1 MNMASAV
8 CAPSTKAREWHSIDW
23 ATAHASVRKLQAR
36 IVKATQEGRPGRAR
50 ALQWLLTHSFF
61 GKAIAIKRVT
71 ENQGKR
77 TAGVDGEIW
86 STPKSK
92 SDAIS
97 TLGRRLY
104 SPLPL
109 KRVRIPKANGDTRPL
124 GIPTMTDRAMQA
136 LHLLGL
142 APIAESTADR
152 DSYGFR
158 PGRSCADAIGS
169 LFTTLS
175 QRTSAQWILEADIK
189 GCFDNI
195 SHEWLL
201 THVPMDRV
209 ILRKWLKAGFMEHR
223 QLFPTEAGTPQ
234 GGIISPTLANLALD
248 GLGPLL
254 KWTFRHRRHRVKGA
268 PRGTFISGPRHKVN
282 FVRYA
287 DDFVVTGAS
296 KEILENEVR
305 PLIEKFLAER
315 GLILSPTKTQI
326 VNIRKGFDFLGQN
339 IRKYGERSVMLI
351 MPSSK
356 SIASLLRRVREIARE
371 LRGSAQE
378 TLIRQLNPLIRG
390 WVNYHR
396 HVVSGKVFS
405 DVRSAIWT
413 VLWNWARRRHS
424 NKRRPWIAKRYFH
437 RRGSRGWI
445 FGVTTELRR
454 GEVGFL
460 RLVDP
465 IDTRIV
471 RHVRIRTDANPY
483 DPKDEP
489 YFEER
494 NNLRIERS
502 LAARRT
508 LLALWRGQD
517 GLCPGCGQKINEIT
531 GWHNHHVIRR
541 SRGGP
546 DQVANRVLMHPTCHM
561 QFHHRSL
568 VEDRGA
574 GSQSNGSLLEA

>member
-1 MNMASAV
+1 MNTAFAA
-8 CAPSTKAREWHSIDW
+8 CAPPTKVQEWHQIDW

-36 IVKATQEGRPGRAR
+36 IVKATQEGRWGRVQ
-50 ALQWLLTHSFF
+50 ALQWLLTHSFH
-61 GKAIAIKRVT
+61 GKAIAVKRVT

-77 TAGVDGEIW
+77 TAGVDGETW

-92 SDAIS
+92 AEAI
-97 TLGRRLY
+97 LKMGRRDY
-104 SPLPL
+104 RPSPL

-124 GIPTMTDRAMQA
+124 GIPTMMDRAMQA

-142 APIAESTADR
+142 APVAETTADR

-158 PGRSCADAIGS
+158 TGRSCADAIGS

-175 QRTSAQWILEADIK
+175 QKLSAQWVLEADIK

-201 THVPMDRV
+201 AHIPMDRV

-234 GGIISPTLANLALD
+234 GGIISPTLANMALD

-254 KWTFRHRRHRVKGA
+254 QRSFRPRRQRVKGA
-268 PRGTFISGPRHKVN
+268 PRGTVITSFRPKVN
-282 FVRYA
+282 LVRYA

-296 KEILENEVR
+296 QELLNNEVR
-305 PLIEKFLAER
+305 PMIENFLAER
-315 GLILSPTKTQI
+315 GLRFSPEKTKI
-326 VNIRKGFDFLGQN
+326 VHIREGFDFLGQN
-339 IRKYGERSVMLI
+339 VRKYGSRSVMLI
-351 MPSSK
+351 TPAKK
-356 SIASLLRRVREIARE
+356 SIASFLRKVREITRG

-378 TLIRQLNPLIRG
+378 TLIRLLNPLIRG

-405 DVRSAIWT
+405 DIRSAIWT
-413 VLWNWARRRHS
+413 ALWKWACRRHPT
-424 NKRRPWIAKRYFH
+424 KRRPWIAKRYFH
-437 RRGSRGWI
+437 WRGTRGWI
-445 FGVTTELRR
+445 FGVKTETRR
-454 GEVGFL
+454 GEIGFL

-465 IDTRIV
+465 IDTKIV
-471 RHVRIRTDANPY
+471 RHMKVRTDANPY
-483 DPKDEP
+483 DPKDEV

-494 NNLRIERS
+494 ENLKVERK

-517 GLCPGCGQKINEIT
+517 GLCPGCGQKITEIT

-541 SRGGP
+541 SKTGP
-546 DQVANRVLMHPTCHM
+546 DDVANRLLMHPTCHM
-561 QFHHRSL
+561 QFHHRPAK
-568 VEDRGA
+568 EDCVA
-574 GSQSNGSLLEA
+574 GSQSDEGLREA